1 MQSFC
6 ISVFILYG
14 SKDRKVVHVDMFV
27 LSVPAVI
34 VVPVIVVNISPMA
47 MQWRIQGGGGGG
59 ESMGGL
65 CPPPPLLDFFL
76 QIQSL
81 LAKIS
86 TKRAQNLSQNAGNGH
101 FRDSKFKKF
110 RGEHAPTPP

>member
-47 MQWRIQGGGGGG
+47 MQWRIQGGGGG
-59 ESMGGL
+59 SMGGL
-65 CPPPPLLDFFL
+65 CPPPFGFFL
-76 QIQSL
+76 TN
-81 LAKIS
+81 
-86 TKRAQNLSQNAGNGH
+86 TK
-101 FRDSKFKKF
+101 FTSKN
-110 RGEHAPTPP
+110 